1 MRYLVVTK
9 QTTPMPPEMVPALFA
24 AMKAF
29 SARYTAS
36 GKIEQSWS
44 FAGLSGGGAILD
56 VASPEELDEIMAEFP
71 LGPFSQIEIYGLVHL
86 DKSLDAA
93 AKAFEATMGGMAKH

>member
-9 QTTPMPPEMVPALFA
+9 QATPMPPEMVPGLMA
-24 AMKAF
+24 AMRAF

-44 FAGLSGGGAILD
+44 FAGLSGGGAILN
-56 VASPEELDEIMAEFP
+56 VASLEELDEIMAEFP
-71 LGPFSQIEIYGLVHL
+71 LGPFSHIEIYGLVHL

-93 AKAFEATMGGMAKH
+93 AKAFEAMMGAMAKH